1 MTGLTPADIVK
12 YAQTEIPA
20 YNKLCIAVI
29 KSLESANNTDKKD
42 FNKGIKRF
50 KQLNNVVPMY
60 LELMNNILDSFTTR
74 TNPNNDIVTL
84 LKYYEDEVETKDSNG
99 KITKV
104 KKTGYAIID
113 AVSQIT
119 TLIKNMVES
128 VKALNDPKMFGLFK
142 SMITKWNIKKMIQI
156 IGSMVNDI
164 ITEFKGLT
172 VDSLDLGL
180 ILGDPETITQNN
192 NVIDKGVGEKGNS
205 LGKNDKTITVTKKP
219 RMGIVEAVTTIIS
232 SMLQLVQTKFGL
244 GELIRFRINAWS
256 FAKMWKVTFDVFL
269 KQFKDFDF
277 KGSRTILE
285 ELCGDGANKTGLL
298 DKMMSVIEQIE
309 SLSVTLQSIPL
320 KFAIEKYIQ
329 GKQNSI
335 INMFGLVDLIMNKIT
350 ELEKKGSANEDYVE
364 GLNSTIK
371 EYANI
376 FGLLKGMS
384 KNSISTNE
392 LKKILSGIRCINIIY
407 GKIIDTAKSNNAG
420 MVEAIQNINLTFDSF
435 LDVCINIR
443 KSILSLIFIKM
454 FYKTIIAG
462 VRIINTILNKL
473 SEITQNIDFNT
484 IETRLKSTLKIFG
497 TLIIIIGSLT
507 LTILSFIALGKVIKN
522 LTLKDLGMIL
532 LGIGS
537 IIAVLGVI
545 WVLTKLI
552 QIMKLDQ
559 SKIEFKNLAI
569 VIGLMIVVLGVLYL
583 MSIVADKLKGRYGLI
598 WMAIG
603 VITGMILIA
612 IGILKLLEVA
622 ELGKLEIQLLLFI
635 VVIGSLIVL
644 IGAVYLMSIVSEK
657 LKGRYG
663 WIWAGLG
670 VIIGFIVI
678 LAGLGLLMSTGI
690 AAAMIGMGVA
700 LLLVVMGAAIA
711 VKETL
716 EAIAS
721 IGDIKFEE
729 TKIMNNIYK
738 VTKLINDG
746 YDEEKKQ
753 SGIKGLIEKVGLIGM
768 FGAKRK
774 LKKIKKIV
782 NIVKKIVESLNEIQ
796 KYELKSDVV
805 TNNLG
810 VVYDVI
816 TSVKTENGNL
826 GITGFFKSLDEVFQ
840 TKKMLKRTKKI
851 LKKVKKVVRVI
862 KNIGDDLNTINDYKF
877 TPEGITSKIT
887 NIFEV
892 IDTIKSEIDKK
903 LSPVATDTN
912 ERINNRLKRRY
923 LRREKR
929 VLKKVDKSLGKVDA
943 VVEEIASIVENINSI
958 KDFNVKSSVVEKKIE
973 DIFTVINTIETQIN
987 KNLNIDSNP
996 SDKIQYLSQLG
1007 EAISSFTLV
1016 SEDTEESTKFMGSIG
1031 TFIEK
1036 INTIDNTEIA
1046 KTRDIFKDMVKSVK
1060 DLNDNFEKLSKTMDK
1075 DIAKSLEKM
1084 NGQLEKSGGMFNTGV
1099 QTTSQT
1105 STTSQTQPTNQSNMD
1120 NTLKAQLAQQLANDS
1135 ETLGYMEEI
1144 VRLLKTNKFRV
1155 ITT

>member
-12 YAQTEIPA
+12 YAQNDIPA

-50 KQLNNVVPMY
+50 KQLNNIVPMY

-74 TNPNNDIVTL
+74 INPNNDIVAL
-84 LKYYEDEVETKDSNG
+84 LKHYENEEETKDSNG

-104 KKTGYAIID
+104 KKTGYAVID

-156 IGSMVNDI
+156 IGSMVKDI
-164 ITEFKGLT
+164 VNEFKGLT
-172 VDSLDLGL
+172 VEGLDLGL

-192 NVIDKGVGEKGNS
+192 NIIDKGVGEKGNS
-205 LGKNDKTITVTKKP
+205 LGKDDKTITVTRKP
-219 RMGIVEAVTTIIS
+219 RMGIIEAVTTIIS

-244 GELIRFRINAWS
+244 GELIRFRINAWL

-285 ELCGDGANKTGLL
+285 ELCGDGANKAGLL

-309 SLSVTLQSIPL
+309 SLSVTLQSIPS
-320 KFAIEKYIQ
+320 KFAREKYLKR
-329 GKQNSI
+329 KQDSI
-335 INMFGLVDLIMNKIT
+335 INMFGLVDLIMNKIA
-350 ELEKKGSANEDYVE
+350 ELEKKGSVNEDYVE

-376 FGLLKGMS
+376 FGILKGMS
-384 KNSISTNE
+384 KNSISVE
-392 LKKILSGIRCINIIY
+392 GLKKILVGIRCIDIIY
-407 GKIIDTAKSNNAG
+407 GKIKDSVKSFNDNVA
-420 MVEAIQNINLTFDSF
+420 ESIQNINLAFNSF
-435 LDVCINIR
+435 LEVCINIR
-443 KSILSLIFIKM
+443 KSISSIIFIKM
-454 FYKTIIAG
+454 FYNTIIKG
-462 VRIINTILNKL
+462 IRRINLILNKL

-484 IETRLKSTLKIFG
+484 LEARLKSTLKIFG
-497 TLIIIIGSLT
+497 TLIIIIGSLMIT
-507 LTILSFIALGKVIKN
+507 FLSFVALGKVIKN
-522 LTLKDLGMIL
+522 LTLKDWAMIG
-532 LGIGS
+532 LGIVS
-537 IIAVLGVI
+537 MIAVLGII
-545 WVLTKLI
+545 WGLTKLI

-569 VIGLMIVVLGVLYL
+569 IIGLMIAVLGMLYL
-583 MSIVADKLKGRYGLI
+583 ITIVADKLKGRYGLI

-603 VITGMILIA
+603 VITGMVVIA
-612 IGILKLLEVA
+612 IGLLKLLEVA
-622 ELGKLEIQLLLFI
+622 KLPRLEMQLLLLI
-635 VVIGSLIVL
+635 IAIGALIIL
-644 IGAVYLMSIVSEK
+644 IGAVYLMSIASEK

-670 VIIGFIVI
+670 VIVGFIAI
-678 LAGLGLLMSTGI
+678 LAGLGALMSTGV
-690 AAAMIGMGVA
+690 AAAVIGMGVG
-700 LLLVVMGAAIA
+700 LLLAVMGAAIA

-721 IGDIKFEE
+721 IGDIKFDQ

-738 VTKLINDG
+738 VTKLINSG
-746 YDEEKKQ
+746 YDEEKQQ
-753 SGIKGLIEKVGLIGM
+753 SGIKGLIEKVGLIGIS
-768 FGAKRK
+768 GAKRK

-782 NIVKKIVESLNEIQ
+782 NTVKKIVEILNEIQ
-796 KYELKSDVV
+796 KYQLKGDVI

-816 TSVKTENGNL
+816 TSIKTENGNL
-826 GITGFFKSLDEVFQ
+826 GIVGFFKSLDDVFQ

-851 LKKVKKVVRVI
+851 FRKVKKVVRVI
-862 KNIGDDLNTINDYKF
+862 KNICKDLNTIKDYKF
-877 TPEGITSKIT
+877 TSGEITSKIT

-912 ERINNRLKRRY
+912 ERINNRLKRKH

-929 VLKKVDKSLGKVDA
+929 MMKKVDKTLGKVDA

-958 KDFNVKSSVVEKKIE
+958 KDFNVKSSDVETKIE
-973 DIFTVINTIETQIN
+973 DIFAVISTLETKIN
-987 KNLNIDSNP
+987 ESLNIDSNP
-996 SDKIQYLSQLG
+996 SVKIQYLAQLG
-1007 EAISSFTLV
+1007 DALSSFAFI
-1016 SEDTEESTKFMGSIG
+1016 SEDTEGSEKVMGNIG

-1046 KTRDIFKDMVKSVK
+1046 KTRDIFKDMVQSVK
-1060 DLNDNFEKLSKTMDK
+1060 DLNTNFEKLSKTMDK
-1075 DIAKSLEKM
+1075 DIAKSLGKM
-1084 NGQLEKSGGMFNTGV
+1084 NEQLEKSGGLFNNGV

-1105 STTSQTQPTNQSNMD
+1105 STTSQTQSTNQSDMD
-1120 NTLKAQLAQQLANDS
+1120 NTLKAQLAQQLAYDS

>member
-84 LKYYEDEVETKDSNG
+84 LKYYEDEVDTKDSNG
-99 KITKV
+99 KITKT
-104 KKTGYAIID
+104 KKTGYAVID

-156 IGSMVNDI
+156 IGSMINDI
-164 ITEFKGLT
+164 VTEFKGLT
-172 VDSLDLGL
+172 VEGLDLGL

-205 LGKNDKTITVTKKP
+205 LGKDDKTITVTKKP

-244 GELIRFRINAWS
+244 GEIIRFRINAWL

-277 KGSRTILE
+277 QGSRAILE
-285 ELCGDGANKTGLL
+285 ELCGDGTNKTGLL

-384 KNSISTNE
+384 KNSISANE

-407 GKIIDTAKSNNAG
+407 GKIIDTAKSNNTG
-420 MVEAIQNINLTFDSF
+420 MAEAIQNINLTFDSF

-462 VRIINTILNKL
+462 VRIINIILNKL

-507 LTILSFIALGKVIKN
+507 LTFLSLVALGRVIKN
-522 LTLKDLGMIL
+522 LTLKDWAMIG
-532 LGIGS
+532 LGIASMIG
-537 IIAVLGVI
+537 VLVVI
-545 WVLTKLI
+545 WGLTKLI

-569 VIGLMIVVLGVLYL
+569 VIGLMIAVLGMLYL

-622 ELGKLEIQLLLFI
+622 KLGKLEMQLLLLI
-635 VVIGSLIVL
+635 IVIGSLIVL

-711 VKETL
+711 IKETL

-721 IGDIKFEE
+721 IGDIKFDEA
-729 TKIMNNIYK
+729 KIMNNIYK

-826 GITGFFKSLDEVFQ
+826 GITGFFKSLDEVFR

-877 TPEGITSKIT
+877 TSDGITSKIT

-892 IDTIKSEIDKK
+892 IDTIKSVIDKK

-943 VVEEIASIVENINSI
+943 VVEEISSIVENINSI
-958 KDFNVKSSVVEKKIE
+958 KDFNVKTEDVEKKIGS
-973 DIFTVINTIETQIN
+973 IFTVINTIQTQIN
-987 KNLNIDSNP
+987 EKLNIDTSP
-996 SDKIQYLSQLG
+996 KDKIEYLSQLG

-1016 SEDTEESTKFMGSIG
+1016 SDDTEESTKFMGSIG

-1060 DLNDNFEKLSKTMDK
+1060 DLNTNFEKLSKTMDK

-1105 STTSQTQPTNQSNMD
+1105 STTPQSQPSNQFNMD

-1144 VRLLKTNKFRV
+1144 VRLLKTNKFKV